1 LRFFYFI
8 KQIPLIFINFTS
20 ENIKSMDSPLLK
32 RIFYFLK
39 NKYVLTLLLF
49 IIWLLLFDSNNL
61 LDRIKQIRE
70 LNQLKSDKEYY
81 QKKIKLDSRKLKE
94 LKTDDK
100 SLEKFAREQYLMKK
114 KNEDLFII
122 IDKDR

>member
-1 LRFFYFI
+1 
-8 KQIPLIFINFTS
+8 
-20 ENIKSMDSPLLK
+20 MDSPLLK